1 MVRVQKNPRRLALEL
16 RQQPD
21 PDLWR
26 KWVVEIRQILTNYY
40 LEHGYYPQKASKI
53 ARIDWLR
60 RMFDSHGSNL
70 AEAVEA
76 AEDDQEYWD
85 RLVNHPGGSY
95 ADVIPF
101 ESVSVAFIELQKS
114 PGYNRNTFK
123 FYLRSA

>member
-1 MVRVQKNPRRLALEL
+1 MPSLQKNPRRLILEL

-21 PDLWR
+21 HDLWH
-26 KWVVEIRQILTNYY
+26 KWVVEIRQILTDYY
-40 LEHGYYPQKASKI
+40 LEHGEYPSKPSRI

-60 RMFDSHGSNL
+60 RIFDSHGSNL

-85 RLVNHPGGSY
+85 RLANHPGGSY

-101 ESVSVAFIELQKS
+101 ESVSAAFEELQKL
-114 PGYNRNTFK
+114 PGYNRNTLKYYRWRF
-123 FYLRSA
+123 